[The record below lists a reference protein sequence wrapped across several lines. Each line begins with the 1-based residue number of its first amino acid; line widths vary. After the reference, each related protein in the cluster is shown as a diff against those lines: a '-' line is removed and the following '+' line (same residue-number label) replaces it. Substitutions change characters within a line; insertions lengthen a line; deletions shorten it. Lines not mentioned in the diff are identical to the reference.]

1 MDPKKLQYTANHE
14 WCLVEENIVTIGLTE
29 VLTRKL
35 GEIVFVELPAV
46 GDDVLNDE
54 PFADIESDKL
64 VHKVYSP
71 ADGVIAEINGRLSD
85 DPTPVREEPYGKGW
99 LVKVRIDDPE
109 QLEELL
115 TYDEYRE
122 TMKRR

>member
-1 MDPKKLQYTANHE
+1 MDPKELRFTANHE
-14 WCLVEENIVTIGLTE
+14 WCLVEDDVVTVGLTD

-35 GEIVFVELPAV
+35 GDILFVELPDV

-54 PFADIESDKL
+54 PFGDIESFRTS
-64 VHKVYSP
+64 HRAYSP
-71 ADGVIAEINGRLSD
+71 ADGVIAEANTRLVD
-85 DPTPVREEPYGKGW
+85 DPTPLRDDPFGEGW

-115 TYDEYRE
+115 TYDEYRAS
-122 TMKRR
+122 TKRK